1 MREEQT
7 EGTGRDQPIGADAPL
22 ENRPGV
28 PMEAASALP
37 AEPEPIARQPGDESH
52 FRRVGL
58 EELTPVYGTAQPPR
72 GVSGKMRKMA
82 YSIPEHSAMHWMTLL
97 LADRVDVMEDYLTHG
112 IGPGTLNALGR
123 RVRNNP
129 LPMLVLG
136 AAAGFAV
143 RRALR

>member
-1 MREEQT
+1 MRDEHA
-7 EGTGRDQPIGADAPL
+7 EGTGQDQPIGADAPL

-28 PMEAASALP
+28 PMETASALP
-37 AEPEPIARQPGDESH
+37 AEPIARQPGGERH

-97 LADRVDVMEDYLTHG
+97 LADRVDVMEDYLAHG

-129 LPMLVLG
+129 LPVLMLG

>member
-1 MREEQT
+1 MRDEQT
-7 EGTGRDQPIGADAPL
+7 EGTGRGQPVGVDQPL

-28 PMEAASALP
+28 PMAASTALP
-37 AEPEPIARQPGDESH
+37 AEPEPIARQPRDERH

-72 GVSGKMRKMA
+72 GVSGKMRQMA

-97 LADRVDVMEDYLTHG
+97 LADRVDVMEDYMTSG

-123 RVRNNP
+123 RVRTNP
-129 LPMLVLG
+129 LPALVLG